1 MTGVARAAPSAGGPD
16 SKPDEVRGRAASM
29 ARRR

>member
-1 MTGVARAAPSAGGPD
+1 VARAAPSAGGLDSNPD
-16 SKPDEVRGRAASM
+16 GVKGRAASM